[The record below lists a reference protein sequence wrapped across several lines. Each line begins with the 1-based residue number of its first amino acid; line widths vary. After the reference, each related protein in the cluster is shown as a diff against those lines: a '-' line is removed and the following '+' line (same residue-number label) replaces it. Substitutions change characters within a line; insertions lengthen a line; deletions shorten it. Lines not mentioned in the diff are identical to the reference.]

1 VAFAIENTVKP
12 ISLIAR
18 AYIEECEG
26 IYQGAREASKLL
38 PVQMPRVAGYPTI

>member
-1 VAFAIENTVKP
+1 VKLPNLQQRDVVFAIENPVKP

-26 IYQGAREASKLL
+26 IYQVAREASQLL
-38 PVQMPRVAGYPTI
+38 PV